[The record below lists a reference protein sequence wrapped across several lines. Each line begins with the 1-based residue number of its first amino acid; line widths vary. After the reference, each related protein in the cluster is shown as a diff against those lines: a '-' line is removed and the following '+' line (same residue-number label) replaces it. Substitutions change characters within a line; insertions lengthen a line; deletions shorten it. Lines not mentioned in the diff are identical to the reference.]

1 MKKIF
6 IGYDPREDIA
16 YQVCKHSILKR
27 TPDAIIQPL
36 IKKELEAQNWYT
48 RPIDKLA
55 STEFTF
61 TRFLVPALMDHK
73 GWALFID
80 CDMLL
85 QSDITELFK
94 LADNQY
100 AVMVV
105 KHAFHPTHTIKMDG
119 KKQSRYPRKNWSSV
133 MLFNCSHPSNK
144 ILTKELVNDETKD
157 GAYFHRFTWLKDEE
171 IGTLH
176 HEWNYLVGHHYLHD
190 GLPKLIHYTEGG
202 PWFKNYYMQHLSV
215 EWRDEYKDM
224 TGKDFLITDT
234 IDYEAS

>member
-1 MKKIF
+1 MINIF
-6 IGYDPREDIA
+6 IGYDPREDVA
-16 YQVCKHSILKR
+16 YKVCKHSIIKR
-27 TPDAIIQPL
+27 TPDAVIQPL
-36 IKKELEAQNWYT
+36 IKKDLEAENYYT
-48 RPIDKLA
+48 RSIDKLA

-61 TRFLVPALMDHK
+61 TRFLVPALMDYK

-94 LADNQY
+94 LADDQY

-105 KHAFHPTHTIKMDG
+105 KHAFHPTHTVKMDG
-119 KKQSRYPRKNWSSV
+119 RIQSRYPRKNWSSV
-133 MLFNCSHPSNK
+133 MLFNCGHPSNK
-144 ILTKELVNDETKD
+144 ILTKDLVNDETKD
-157 GAYFHRFTWLKDEE
+157 GAYFHRFSWLEDKE

-190 GLPKLIHYTEGG
+190 GPPKLIHYTEGG
-202 PWFKNYYMQHLSV
+202 PWFKNYFMQHLSV

-224 TGKDFLITDT
+224 TGKDFLLEDT
-234 IDYEAS
+234 IDYQV

>member
-1 MKKIF
+1 MIHIF
-6 IGYDPREDIA
+6 IGYDPREDVA

-27 TPDAIIQPL
+27 TPDAIVQPL
-36 IKKELEAQNWYT
+36 IKKDLEAENWYT

-61 TRFLVPALMDHK
+61 TRFLVPALMEHK

-94 LADNQY
+94 LADDQY

-105 KHAFHPTHTIKMDG
+105 KHAFHPTHKVKMDG

-157 GAYFHRFTWLKDEE
+157 GAYFHRFSWLKDEE
-171 IGTLH
+171 IGTLS
-176 HEWNYLVGHHYLHD
+176 HEWNWLVGWYEEPQD
-190 GLPKLIHYTEGG
+190 GTPKALHYTEGG
-202 PWFKNYYMQHLSV
+202 PWFENYRHCAYGDVWKKFLT
-215 EWRDEYKDM
+215 DM
-224 TGKDFLITDT
+224 MYSNDD
-234 IDYEAS
+234 

>member
-1 MKKIF
+1 MINIF

-27 TPDAIIQPL
+27 TPNAIIKPL
-36 IKKELEAQNWYT
+36 IKKDLEVENWYT

-73 GWALFID
+73 GWALFMD

-85 QSDITELFK
+85 QSDITELFE
-94 LADNQY
+94 LADDQY

-105 KHAFHPTHTIKMDG
+105 KHAFHPKHTVKMDG
-119 KKQSRYPRKNWSSV
+119 RKQFRYPRKNWSSV
-133 MLFNCSHPSNK
+133 MLFNCGHPSNK
-144 ILTKELVNDETKD
+144 ILTKDLVNDETKD
-157 GAYFHRFTWLKDEE
+157 GAYFHRFSWLEDKE

-176 HEWNYLVGHHYLHD
+176 HEWNYLVGHYYKHD
-190 GLPKLIHYTEGG
+190 GCPKLIHYTEGG
-202 PWFKNYYMQHLSV
+202 PRFKNYYMQHLSV

-224 TGKDFLITDT
+224 TGKDFLLENT
-234 IDYEAS
+234 IDYQV

>member
-27 TPDAIIQPL
+27 TPDAIIHPL
-36 IKKELEAQNWYT
+36 IKKDLEAENWYT

-61 TRFLVPALMDHK
+61 TRFLVPALMEHK

-85 QSDITELFK
+85 QSDITELFE
-94 LADNQY
+94 LADDQY

-105 KHAFHPTHTIKMDG
+105 KHEFHPTHTVKMDG
-119 KKQSRYPRKNWSSV
+119 RKQSRYPRKNWSSV
-133 MLFNCSHPSNK
+133 MLLNCSHPSNK
-144 ILTKELVNDETKD
+144 ILTKELVNDVTKD

-171 IGTLH
+171 IGSLH
-176 HEWNYLVGHHYLHD
+176 YEWNWLVGHYHIGD
-190 GLPKLIHYTEGG
+190 GKPKLIHYTEGG
-202 PWFKNYYMQHLSV
+202 PWFNKYYMQHLSV
-215 EWRDEYKDM
+215 EWCNEYKDM
-224 TGKDFLITDT
+224 TSKDFLRTDT
-234 IDYEAS
+234 IDYETS

>member
-16 YQVCKHSILKR
+16 YQVCKHSIVKR

-36 IKKELEAQNWYT
+36 IKKDLEEGNWYT

-61 TRFLVPALMDHK
+61 TRFLVPALMDYK

-94 LADNQY
+94 LADDQY

-105 KHAFHPTHTIKMDG
+105 KHAFYPTHTVKMDG

-144 ILTKELVNDETKD
+144 ILTKDLVNDETKD
-157 GAYFHRFTWLKDEE
+157 GAYFHRFSWLEDKE

-190 GLPKLIHYTEGG
+190 GPPKLIHYTEGG

-224 TGKDFLITDT
+224 SGKDFLLEDT
-234 IDYEAS
+234 IDYETS

>member
-1 MKKIF
+1 MYKIF

-16 YQVCKHSILKR
+16 YQVCKFSILQR
-27 TPDAIIQPL
+27 TPNAFIQPL
-36 IKKELEAQNWYT
+36 VKKELEETNWYT

-61 TRFLVPALMDHK
+61 TRFLVPALMNHN

-94 LADNQY
+94 LADDQY

-105 KHAFHPTHTIKMDG
+105 KHKFHPTHTMKMDG
-119 KKQSRYPRKNWSSV
+119 RKQSRYPRKNWSSV
-133 MLFNCSHPSNK
+133 MLFNCGHPSNK

-157 GAYFHRFTWLKDEE
+157 GAYFHRFSWLKDSE
-171 IGTLH
+171 IGELH
-176 HEWNYLVGHHYLHD
+176 HEWNYLVGHYHIGD
-190 GLPKLIHYTEGG
+190 GKPKLIHYTEGG
-202 PWFKNYYMQHLSV
+202 PWFNNYYMQHLSN
-215 EWRDEYKDM
+215 EWRDEYQAM
-224 TGKDFLITDT
+224 TGKDFLREDT

>member
-1 MKKIF
+1 MINIF

-27 TPDAIIQPL
+27 TPNAIIKPL
-36 IKKELEAQNWYT
+36 IKKDLEAENWYT

-85 QSDITELFK
+85 QSDITELFD
-94 LADNQY
+94 LTDNQY

-105 KHAFHPTHTIKMDG
+105 KHAFHPKHTVKMDG
-119 KKQSRYPRKNWSSV
+119 RKQFRYPRKNWSSV
-133 MLFNCSHPSNK
+133 MLFNCGHPSNK
-144 ILTKELVNDETKD
+144 ILTKDLVNDETKD
-157 GAYFHRFTWLKDEE
+157 GAYFHRFSWLEDKE

-176 HEWNYLVGHHYLHD
+176 HEWNYLVGHYYKHD
-190 GLPKLIHYTEGG
+190 GCPKLIHYTEGG

-224 TGKDFLITDT
+224 TGKDFLLENT
-234 IDYEAS
+234 IDYQV